1 MQHHRHPISSQSHT
15 RRFPRV
21 RSQHTVRVRILGE
34 RRPEA
39 VTQTQVIS
47 PGGCMLVSDRSIGF
61 GSLLEM
67 AITLDGQVLRVD
79 GRAAWENRVGRGE
92 YEVGVEFLRVST
104 KDRVL
109 LDRLVRSRL
118 SSSAA

>member
-1 MQHHRHPISSQSHT
+1 
-15 RRFPRV
+15 
-21 RSQHTVRVRILGE
+21 VRILGE

-61 GSLLEM
+61 GSLLEL

-79 GRAAWENRVGRGE
+79 GRAAWETRVGRGE

-104 KDRVL
+104 KDRAL